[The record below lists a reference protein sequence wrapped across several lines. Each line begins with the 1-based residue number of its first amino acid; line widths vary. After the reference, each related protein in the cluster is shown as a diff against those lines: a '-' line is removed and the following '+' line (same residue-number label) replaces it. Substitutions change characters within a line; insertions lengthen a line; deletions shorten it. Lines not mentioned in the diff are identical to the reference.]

1 MSDQVARI
9 SELAEQVRGV
19 SYGKEEAS
27 RTPKPGYLPVL
38 RAGNITD
45 DGLVFDDLV
54 YVPAARISPKQMIR
68 QHDVVIAASSGSLDV
83 VGKAARALADFEGGF
98 GAFCKVL
105 RPRPGVD
112 PAYFAH
118 FFKTHDYR
126 RRVSALAAGININN
140 LRNEHLDDMMIPYPA
155 LPEQRRIAEVL
166 DRTEALR
173 AKRRAALVQLD
184 ALTQSVFLD
193 MFGDPA
199 RNPKGWPVVRFGD
212 LLANIDSGW
221 SPPCLDRPAMD
232 HEWGVLKLGAVTWCE
247 YDPTEN
253 KALPPEVEPDVD
265 IEVKAGDLLF
275 SRKNTYDLVAAC
287 ALVHDTPPRLMMSD
301 LIFRL
306 RLRADAAMDP
316 CFLHQ
321 LLMYPTKRKGI
332 QRLAGGSA
340 GSMPNISKARLASA
354 RIEVPPL
361 PLQRAFAK
369 HVTAIQSLKRS
380 YGASLI
386 ELGGLAASL
395 QYRAFRGEL

>member
-1 MSDQVARI
+1 
-9 SELAEQVRGV
+9 
-19 SYGKEEAS
+19 
-27 RTPKPGYLPVL
+27 
-38 RAGNITD
+38 
-45 DGLVFDDLV
+45 
-54 YVPAARISPKQMIR
+54 
-68 QHDVVIAASSGSLDV
+68 
-83 VGKAARALADFEGGF
+83 
-98 GAFCKVL
+98 
-105 RPRPGVD
+105 
-112 PAYFAH
+112 
-118 FFKTHDYR
+118 
-126 RRVSALAAGININN
+126 
-140 LRNEHLDDMMIPYPA
+140 
-155 LPEQRRIAEVL
+155 
-166 DRTEALR
+166 
-173 AKRRAALVQLD
+173 
-184 ALTQSVFLD
+184 
-193 MFGDPA
+193 
-199 RNPKGWPVVRFGD
+199 
-212 LLANIDSGW
+212 
-221 SPPCLDRPAMD
+221 MD